1 MALFEQLLGYMLL
14 GSLSYAGGGGSGNQT
29 TSMAAISLVAEGFI
43 WLGCKL
49 LANANPA
56 WQEMLSC
63 ARRVR
68 NPTLQR
74 GGHKSGRD
82 QVTSDPTPTW

>member
-43 WLGCKL
+43 CLGCKL
-49 LANANPA
+49 LANAN
-56 WQEMLSC
+56 
-63 ARRVR
+63 
-68 NPTLQR
+68 
-74 GGHKSGRD
+74 RD
-82 QVTSDPTPTW
+82 QSAVRGEGETQHRREEDTQADGIR